1 MLKCNLC
8 NVDLR
13 DNYQLLQHKKSNNEW
28 KFCIKIFESKVIM
41 KHHVKVCVEGEK
53 LQRECGQCHKH
64 KGHYE
69 VHVKGCGLDNK
80 TVSEVMCYICFS
92 NKKFSSNTNL
102 VNHLHQHEKE
112 KLYQCPIGAGA
123 TIR

>member
-1 MLKCNLC
+1 
-8 NVDLR
+8 
-13 DNYQLLQHKKSNNEW
+13 
-28 KFCIKIFESKVIM
+28 M

-53 LQRECGQCHKH
+53 LQRECGQCHKRFKH
-64 KGHYE
+64 NGHYE

-112 KLYQCPIGAGA
+112 KLYQCYECNKCFNTKASLQQHRKLHEKDSHCNLCPS
-123 TIR
+123 RLNPMQD